1 MEPVSQR
8 TEYRAHPAY
17 VLASD
22 SGPVP
27 TPEEYL
33 GPRWLKL
40 SRAERRRRER
50 VFFALLLERLGA
62 EPGAT
67 LAATFQDL
75 TEAEAFADRW
85 RLTRDGYDVRGA
97 SRSDLAAALA
107 DETLDSARIRAG
119 DRFPLF
125 TFEDGWNGVR
135 IWLDDYDKPTWS
147 EWYRDLEAAI
157 RLPDGEVAAGP
168 EHPVRAWLF
177 VVVSH
182 LAWIINSLLAVGGMW
197 LLDKNGVPRVL
208 AAVIGVVLL
217 VVLTLGP
224 ASSIQTRVERW
235 LL

>member
-1 MEPVSQR
+1 MSQR

-27 TPEEYL
+27 TAEEYL

-50 VFFALLLERLGA
+50 EFFALLLERLGG

-75 TEAEAFADRW
+75 TEAEAFGDRW
-85 RLTRDGYDVRGA
+85 GLRRDGYDVRGA
-97 SRSDLAAALA
+97 SRSYLAAALA
-107 DETLDSARIRAG
+107 DETLDCARIHAS
-119 DRFPLF
+119 DRSPLF
-125 TFEDGWNGVR
+125 KLDDGWNGVR
-135 IWLDDYDKPTWS
+135 IWLDDCDKPTWS

-177 VVVSH
+177 VILSH
-182 LAWIINSLLAVGGMW
+182 LAWIIGSLLAVGAMW
-197 LLDKNGVPRVL
+197 LLDKNGVPRLL
-208 AAVIGVVLL
+208 AVVIGVVLL

-224 ASSIQTRVERW
+224 ANSIQTRVERW
-235 LL
+235 FLQG